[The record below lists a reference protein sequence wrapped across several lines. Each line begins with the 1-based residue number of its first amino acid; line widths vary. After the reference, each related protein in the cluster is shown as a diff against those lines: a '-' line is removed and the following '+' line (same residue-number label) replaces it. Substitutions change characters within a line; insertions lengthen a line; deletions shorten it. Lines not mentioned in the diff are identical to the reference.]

1 MRGPLPAIA
10 PGSVVEGEITIPESV
25 PFFGAGTS
33 SRYFFGRVA
42 VPVRHS
48 RLTLDAPSSLPL
60 RYSTQLLP
68 DLQPQRTEQDGR
80 VRLIFKRA
88 SIEPLEEVQ
97 SNLPSDVPAYP
108 APAFSTGE
116 SWERVAAEY
125 PCAQD
130 FDANSFLH

>member
-68 DLQPQRTEQDGR
+68 DLQPQRTDQDGR
-80 VRLIFKRA
+80 VRLIFER
-88 SIEPLEEVQ
+88 SGSRC
-97 SNLPSDVPAYP
+97 SNQGFAVCP
-108 APAFSTGE
+108 E
-116 SWERVAAEY
+116 QRVHFAHAWV
-125 PCAQD
+125 C
-130 FDANSFLH
+130 LRGTR